1 MKAKYA
7 PVSELKEEMELKVAA
22 YARVSTDR
30 ENQINSLENQKQ
42 YFADYIRK
50 HDGWKLVKIYYDEGI
65 SGTQTKKR
73 TGFNQMMKD
82 SMDGK
87 IDLILT
93 KEVSRFAR
101 NTVDTL
107 SYTRK
112 LNEHGVGV
120 KFINDNIDSRDKD
133 GELRLTIMSSIAQ
146 EESRKTSERVRWG
159 QTRQMEKGIV
169 FGRDLLGYYVREGKL
184 YINEEEA
191 GIVRA
196 IFHKYTNEG
205 KGCVVIARELTEE
218 GMRPKRID
226 NWSHTVVLRVLK
238 NEKYVGDLCQKKT
251 ITPNYLTH
259 EKKYN
264 EGEEEKIYI
273 KNHHEPIIDRNLWE
287 RTQKELQRRSRTL
300 EQKSRYSN
308 RYWCSGKIRCAECG
322 SLYVCRRK
330 NLKNGKLYKAW
341 RCPKTEKQPGCSNT
355 SINEKS
361 LQACMKECINTLV
374 PNRTPIKNEII
385 SELRFGMNQSSPET
399 DLPKIRRKIKALEE
413 KRKRAIDLMLE
424 GLISEND
431 LKVQT
436 KWYQEEIQRLYDKIK
451 EAEELKKQSE
461 KMEHDMEPYLRILEK
476 IMEKESDTETVFHEI
491 LDEINIHPGNILDI
505 WLKDVPVG
513 IRFKIKTMGKNEDY
527 KTEILEK
534 TFIHK

>member
-1 MKAKYA
+1 
-7 PVSELKEEMELKVAA
+7 MELKVAA

-30 ENQINSLENQKQ
+30 EDQINSLENQKQ

-50 HDGWKLVKIYYDEGI
+50 QKNWELVGIYYDEGI

-82 SMDGK
+82 AMNGK
-87 IDLILT
+87 IELILT

-112 LNEHGVGV
+112 LNDYGVGV
-120 KFINDNIDSRDKD
+120 KFINDSIDSRDRD

-146 EESRKTSERVRWG
+146 EESRKISERVRWG

-191 GIVRA
+191 GIVKA

-218 GMRPKRID
+218 GMKPKRIN
-226 NWSHTVVLRVLK
+226 NWSHTVILRVLK

-251 ITPNYLTH
+251 FTPNYLTH

-264 EGEEEKIYI
+264 DGEEEKIYI
-273 KNHHEPIIDRNLWE
+273 KNHHDPIIDRNLWE
-287 RTQKELQRRSRTL
+287 RTQRELQQRSHTSK
-300 EQKSRYSN
+300 QKSRYSS
-308 RYWCSGKIRCAECG
+308 RYWCSGKIRCSECG
-322 SLYVCRRK
+322 SLYICRRK
-330 NLKNGKLYKAW
+330 KLKNGNLYQAW
-341 RCPKTEKQPGCSNT
+341 RCPKAGKQSGCSNP

-361 LQACMKECINTLV
+361 LQVCMRECIDTLV
-374 PNRTPIKNEII
+374 PDRSFIKNEMI
-385 SELRFGMNQSSPET
+385 SELRTIMSQSIPET
-399 DLPKIRRKIKALEE
+399 DLMKMRRKIRTLEE
-413 KRKRAIDLMLE
+413 KSKRAIDLTLD
-424 GLISEND
+424 GVISEKD
-431 LKVQT
+431 LTNQMR
-436 KWYQEEIQRLYDKIK
+436 WYQEEIQRLNDKIQ
-451 EAEELKKQSE
+451 EAEKIIEQRKKIE
-461 KMEHDMEPYLRILEK
+461 NNMEPYIQVLDEIT
-476 IMEKESDTETVFHEI
+476 EKEPDVEMVFHEI
-491 LDEINIHPGNILDI
+491 LDEIHVHPENILDI
-505 WLKDVPVG
+505 WLKDISFG
-513 IRFKIKTMGKNEDY
+513 IRFQVKTIGRKEDY
-527 KTEILEK
+527 NTVILEK
-534 TFIHK
+534 AYIQGDTYV

>member
-1 MKAKYA
+1 
-7 PVSELKEEMELKVAA
+7 MELKVAA

-30 ENQINSLENQKQ
+30 ENQISSLENQKQ

-50 HDGWKLVKIYYDEGI
+50 QDGWQFVRIYYDEGS

-73 TGFNQMMKD
+73 TGFNQMIKD
-82 SMDGK
+82 AMNRK

-191 GIVRA
+191 GIVKA

-205 KGCVVIARELTEE
+205 KGCVAIARELTEE

-226 NWSHTVVLRVLK
+226 NWSHTVILRVLK

-264 EGEEEKIYI
+264 NGEEEKIYI
-273 KNHHEPIIDRNLWE
+273 RNHHEPIIDRNLWE
-287 RTQKELQRRSRTL
+287 RTQRELQQRSRTSK
-300 EQKSRYSN
+300 QKSRYSS
-308 RYWCSGKIRCAECG
+308 RYWCSGKIRCSECG

-330 NLKNGKLYKAW
+330 KLKNGKLYKAW
-341 RCPKTEKQPGCSNT
+341 RCPGTGKEREDGKQPRCSNT

-361 LQACMKECINTLV
+361 LQVCMRECIDIFV
-374 PNRTPIKNEII
+374 PDRTSIKNEMIF
-385 SELRFGMNQSSPET
+385 ELRFLMNQNPPEIDMT
-399 DLPKIRRKIKALEE
+399 KTRRKIQTLEE
-413 KRKRAIDLMLE
+413 KRKRMIDLTLE
-424 GLISEND
+424 GVISEND
-431 LKVQT
+431 LKNQT
-436 KWYQEEIQRLYDKIK
+436 RWYQEEIQRLNDKIQ
-451 EAEELKKQSE
+451 EAEKIIEHRE
-461 KMEHDMEPYLRILEK
+461 KMEHDMQAYLQILDE
-476 IMEKESDTETVFHEI
+476 IMEKESDVEMVFHEI
-491 LDEINIHPGNILDI
+491 LDEIHVHPGNILDI
-505 WLKDVPVG
+505 RLKDISFG
-513 IRFKIKTMGKNEDY
+513 IRFKIKAMGRNEDY
-527 KTEILEK
+527 KTVILEK
-534 TFIHK
+534 KLI